1 MGSKNSLH
9 ESLINQYDHDNL
21 LVYTNVI
28 IRHVTNGNNN
38 EKELKINMGGKVIVT
53 QFDILYKALAEKD
66 EALAE
71 KDAEI
76 ARLTKLLEEKMI

>member
-1 MGSKNSLH
+1 
-9 ESLINQYDHDNL
+9 
-21 LVYTNVI
+21 
-28 IRHVTNGNNN
+28 
-38 EKELKINMGGKVIVT
+38 MGGKVIVT

-71 KDAEI
+71 KDEALAEKDETIAEKDAEI